1 MKTIV
6 LFWMSAVLLW
16 SIPAASVF
24 SQAAQQEK
32 GPQIV
37 FESETYDYGKIFVN
51 GDGNSMFRFTN
62 TGNEPLLLTS
72 VRAGCGCTVPD
83 WPRAPILPGD
93 TAVINVNYITLSRPH
108 TINRSIVVT
117 TNAVN
122 KPTVILRLRGE
133 VIARPE
139 GFSPVKTLDD
149 ATSPTAN

>member
-6 LFWMSAVLLW
+6 LFWVLVISMVKLHT
-16 SIPAASVF
+16 VEGF
-24 SQAAQQEK
+24 SQNPQIEK

-37 FESETYDYGKIFVN
+37 FESETYDYGRIFVN

-72 VRAGCGCTVPD
+72 VRAGCGCTVPE

-93 TAVINVNYITLSRPH
+93 SAVINVNYITLSRPH
-108 TINRSIVVT
+108 IINRSIVVT
-117 TNAVN
+117 TNAAN

-139 GFSPVKTLDD
+139 GFVPTKTLDG
-149 ATSPTAN
+149 ATSPTAD